1 MLTRLFIGFLALL
14 TVGLSAAS
22 IRWLWKQ
29 NCANR
34 ADLSLSAGVAGTA
47 LFFILLAGQ
56 WVFISYYLKYV
67 AVLFYLLAVWKSYSR
82 LKHRSIFSRVKRD
95 GKSGPIKAAL
105 LFVFIFLCAIAIKG
119 RYYSGEPVEL
129 SFPLKKG
136 RYYVMQGGSGFLLN
150 AFHGFKSSQRYAV
163 DLVKLNL
170 YGNRANGLFPKK
182 LPSYAVFGDT
192 VYSPCEGM
200 VVRSSDGAPDDPRDK
215 SYYKDNPAGNHLI
228 INCKGV
234 YVLIAHMMG
243 NSLRVG
249 KGDNVKTGEP
259 LGNVGNS
266 GDSMEPHLHVQATK
280 ELVPAGEG
288 VPMVFNGYFP
298 VMNGMITAR
307 E

>member
-1 MLTRLFIGFLALL
+1 MLIRLFTGFLALL
-14 TVGLSAAS
+14 TVGLCAAS

-34 ADLSLSAGVAGTA
+34 ASLFLNAGVAGTA
-47 LFFILLAGQ
+47 VLFIFLAGQ
-56 WVFISYYLKYV
+56 WVFLSYYLKYV
-67 AVLFYLLAVWKSYSR
+67 AVLLYLLAVLKSYSK
-82 LKHRSIFSRVKRD
+82 LKHRSIFSRVERD
-95 GKSGPIKAAL
+95 GKSGPIKAVL

-129 SFPLKKG
+129 SFPLKNG
-136 RYYVMQGGSGFLLN
+136 RYYVMQGGSSFLLN

-182 LPSYAVFGDT
+182 LSSYAVFGET
-192 VYSPCEGM
+192 VYSPCDGT
-200 VVRSSDGAPDDPRDK
+200 VVRSSDGAPDDPLDK
-215 SYYKDNPAGNHLI
+215 SYYKDNPAGNHVI

-234 YVLIAHMMG
+234 YVLIAQMMG

-249 KGDNVKTGEP
+249 KGDNVKRGEP

-266 GDSMEPHLHVQATK
+266 GNSMEPHLYIHATK
-280 ELVPAGEG
+280 ELVPGGEG
-288 VPMVFNGYFP
+288 VPILFNGNFP
-298 VMNGMITAR
+298 VMNGVITAR

>member
-1 MLTRLFIGFLALL
+1 MLTRLFIGFLAFL
-14 TVGLSAAS
+14 TVGLCAAS

-34 ADLSLSAGVAGTA
+34 AGLFLSAGVAGTA
-47 LFFILLAGQ
+47 LLFILLAGQ
-56 WVFISYYLKYV
+56 WLFLSYYLKYA
-67 AVLFYLLAVWKSYSR
+67 AVFFYLLAVLKSHYR
-82 LKHRSIFSRVKRD
+82 LKRRSIFSRVKRD

-105 LFVFIFLCAIAIKG
+105 LFLFIFLCAVAIKG
-119 RYYSGEPVEL
+119 RYYTGEPVEL
-129 SFPLKKG
+129 SFPLKNG

-182 LPSYAVFGDT
+182 LSSYAIFGDT
-192 VYSPCEGM
+192 VYSPCDGM

-215 SYYKDNPAGNHLI
+215 GNYKDNPAGNHVI

-243 NSLRVG
+243 NSLHAG
-249 KGDNVKTGEP
+249 KGDNVKAGEP

-266 GDSMEPHLHVQATK
+266 GNSMEPHLHIQATK
-280 ELVPAGEG
+280 ELIPGGEG
-288 VPMVFNGYFP
+288 VPILFNGYFP
-298 VMNGMITAR
+298 VMNGIITAR